1 MGRLREVPNTLSELA
16 QDIARK
22 LGKPLFDPGSLDY
35 LSREAARASEALG
48 RNHVAPTNSRSRGQA
63 R

>member
-1 MGRLREVPNTLSELA
+1 MRP
-16 QDIARK
+16 RK
-22 LGKPLFDPGSLDY
+22 VQRTERGSDDVM
-35 LSREAARASEALG
+35 REATEVARAAKALS

>member
-1 MGRLREVPNTLSELA
+1 MTTRALKRDLA
-16 QDIARK
+16 ALEKDMSPRAQALEATR
-22 LGKPLFDPGSLDY
+22 
-35 LSREAARASEALG
+35 AARASEALG